1 MQAWNNEND
10 WLVSVEASF
19 ISFKRRETMQQKE
32 GSLWAWIDW
41 KAYITI
47 FTRGLRAYRALA
59 LHATLKRH
67 DYDDSNLV
75 DWR

>member
-47 FTRGLRAYRALA
+47 FTRGLGPIELSLYIQP
-59 LHATLKRH
+59 LKRH
-67 DYDDSNLV
+67 D
-75 DWR
+75 